1 MSRRKIVVTEPIHP
15 DGLAVLTARADFDV
29 TQLRQCDAGSLNAAL
44 ADADGV
50 LVRSARITADVL
62 AAAPSLKIVSRHGV
76 GCDHIAVGD
85 CTARGI
91 TVAITAEANAWS
103 VAEHTLMMML
113 ALSKCAFA
121 ADQAMREGRYG
132 VRGSLPSFELAGRT
146 ALVVGYG
153 RIGRLV
159 APLLKAL
166 RMRVIVADIALDAGL
181 ARAQGCEG
189 VADFRPWLQQADV
202 LTVHVPLD
210 ETTRHLIG
218 EGELE
223 ALPDGA
229 LVINNARGGVVDE
242 RALAAVLRAGRLA
255 GAGVDVYEEEPPPPD
270 HPLLDAPRTLLT
282 PHNAAS
288 TREGTRRMA
297 TDAARNIADYFDG
310 VLPEDSV
317 FNAAGLR
324 R

>member
-15 DGLAVLTARADFDV
+15 DGMVILKARDDFDV
-29 TQLRQCDAGSLNAAL
+29 VELERCDAEALKTAL
-44 ADADGV
+44 ADAEGV
-50 LVRSARITADVL
+50 LVRSARITPEVL
-62 AAAPSLKIVSRHGV
+62 AAAPSLRIVSRHGV
-76 GCDHIAVGD
+76 GCDHIAVED
-85 CTARGI
+85 CSARGI
-91 TVAITAEANAWS
+91 TVAIAAEANAWS
-103 VAEHTLMMML
+103 VAEHTLMMLL
-113 ALSKCAFA
+113 ALSKCAFD
-121 ADQAMREGRYG
+121 ADEAMRQGRYG

-146 ALVVGYG
+146 ALIVGYG

-159 APLLKAL
+159 APLLKAF
-166 RMRVIVADIALDAGL
+166 RMRVIVADIALDAEL

-189 VADFRPWLQQADV
+189 VEDFRPYLHQADV
-202 LTVHVPLD
+202 LTLHVPLD

-242 RALAAVLRAGRLA
+242 RALAAVLKGGRLA
-255 GAGVDVYEEEPPPPD
+255 GAGVDVYEEEPPPAD
-270 HPLLDAPRTLLT
+270 HPLIDAPRTLLT

-288 TREGTRRMA
+288 TREGTHRMA
-297 TDAARNIADYFDG
+297 TGSAQNIVDFFDG
-310 VLPEDSV
+310 TLADTSV